1 MNNRPNPDYK
11 AILAEQGMPTTET
24 QIHAEFEKIVEAENL
39 VTNTS
44 KMSPFWRLIKA
55 IVTAPVMWLIDALVN
70 TVMANMFLATASGAF
85 VDLFAWAVNLSRKD
99 ASTAEGVIRF
109 TKETASAVI
118 TVPAGTVIQTERING
133 TVYKLATVADV
144 VIPAGVTGALIAVKA
159 ATAGSGHN
167 LAPGYFRILPLAI
180 EGIAS
185 AVNQDDWLTAPGA
198 NTEKDDDLRD
208 RVRNQFN
215 LPGQY
220 HIDAVYRG
228 LIAGIAGLTTDRI
241 FFLHDA
247 PRGPGTANVYLLLDS
262 GIASQPFIDTVNDYV
277 MSQGNH
283 GHGDDVLCLPLPEV
297 TYALTVTLHFFDD
310 SNLDDERR
318 AALLANIRNLI
329 GCAFRE
335 NSDYNVQKTWPH
347 SRFSMSRLGEELHDH
362 FAEIESMTFSR
373 GDIVS
378 ALSVPRLG
386 VLKLESANG

>member
-11 AILAEQGMPTTET
+11 AILADQGMPTTET

-55 IVTAPVMWLIDALVN
+55 IVTAPVMWLINALVN

-85 VDLFAWAVNLSRKD
+85 VDLFAWAVNLSRKE

-118 TVPAGTVIQTERING
+118 TVPTGTVIQTERING
-133 TVYKLATVADV
+133 TVYKLETVADV
-144 VIPAGVTGALIAVKA
+144 VIPAGVSGALIAVKA

-318 AALLANIRNLI
+318 TALLANIRNLI

-362 FAEIESMTFSR
+362 FTEIESMTFSR

-386 VLKLESANG
+386 VLTLENADG

>member
-11 AILAEQGMPTTET
+11 AILADEGVPTTET
-24 QIHAEFEKIVEAENL
+24 QMRAEFVVVVAKENL
-39 VTNTS
+39 ITNTS
-44 KMSPFWRLIKA
+44 NMSPFWRLIKA
-55 IVTAPVMWLIDALVN
+55 IVTAPAMWLVNALSS
-70 TVMANMFLATASGAF
+70 TVMANMFLATASGTF

-99 ASTAEGVIRF
+99 ASSAQGVIRF
-109 TKETASAVI
+109 TKTSASQAV
-118 TVPAGTVIQTERING
+118 TVAAGTVIQTERING
-133 TVYKLATVADV
+133 TVYKLLTLADTVIA
-144 VIPAGVTGALIAVKA
+144 AGSASALVAVKA
-159 ATAGSGHN
+159 ESAGSAHN
-167 LAPGYFRILPLAI
+167 LAPGYFRILPVAVA
-180 EGIAS
+180 GIAS
-185 AVNQDDWLTAPGA
+185 AVNEDNWLVTPGA
-198 NTEKDDDLRD
+198 DIETDDELRD

-228 LIAGIAGLTTDRI
+228 LIAGIAGLSTDRI

-297 TYALTVTLHFFDD
+297 IYDLTVTLHLFAT
-310 SNLDDERR
+310 SNLNDEQT
-318 AALLANIRNLI
+318 AVLLTNIRNLI

-335 NSDYNVQKTWPH
+335 NTDYSVQKTWPH

-362 FAEIESMTFSR
+362 FAEIESLSFSQQ
-373 GDIVS
+373 DIIS
-378 ALSVPRLG
+378 GLSVPRLG
-386 VLKLESANG
+386 VLTLENADG

>member
-11 AILAEQGMPTTET
+11 AILADQGMPTTES
-24 QIHAEFEKIVEAENL
+24 QVQAEFAKVAADENL

-44 KMSPFWRLIKA
+44 NMSPFWRLIKA
-55 IVTAPVMWLIDALVN
+55 IVTAPVMWLINALVN
-70 TVMANMFLATASGAF
+70 TVMANMFLATASGQF

-99 ASTAEGVIRF
+99 ASLAQGVIRF
-109 TKETASAVI
+109 TKDSVSAEI

-133 TVYKLATVADV
+133 TVYKLMTLADN
-144 VIPAGVTGALIAVKA
+144 VIPAGVTGALIAVNA
-159 ATAGSGHN
+159 ELAGSGHN
-167 LAPGYFRILPLAI
+167 LAPGYFRILPVAVN
-180 EGIAS
+180 GIAS
-185 AVNQDDWLTAPGA
+185 AVNEDNWLIAPGA
-198 NTEKDDDLRD
+198 DKELDDDLRD

-228 LIAGIAGLTTDRI
+228 LIAGIAGLSTDRI

-297 TYALTVTLHFFDD
+297 IYDLTVTLHLFAT
-310 SNLDDERR
+310 SNLNDEQTTV
-318 AALLANIRNLI
+318 LLASIRNLI

-335 NSDYNVQKTWPH
+335 NSDYSVQKTWPH

-362 FAEIESMTFSR
+362 FAEIESLTFSQQ
-373 GDIVS
+373 DIIS
-378 ALSVPRLG
+378 GLSVPRLG
-386 VLKLESANG
+386 VLTLENANG

>member
-11 AILAEQGMPTTET
+11 AILADQGMPTTET
-24 QIHAEFEKIVEAENL
+24 QVHTEFEKVVEGEKL

-44 KMSPFWRLIKA
+44 NMAPFWRLIKA

-70 TVMANMFLATASGAF
+70 TVMANLFLATASGAF
-85 VDLFAWAVNLSRKD
+85 VDLFAWAVNLSRKE
-99 ASTAEGVIRF
+99 ASTAQGVIRF
-109 TKETASAVI
+109 TKNTVSAEI
-118 TVPAGTVIQTERING
+118 TVPAGTLIQTERING
-133 TVYKLATVADV
+133 TVYKLVTLADT
-144 VIPAGVTGALIAVKA
+144 VIPAGVSGALIAVNA
-159 ATAGSGHN
+159 ESAGSGHN
-167 LAPGYFRILPLAI
+167 LAPGYFRILPVAVS
-180 EGIAS
+180 GIAS
-185 AVNQDDWLTAPGA
+185 AVNEDNWLITPGA
-198 NTEKDDDLRD
+198 DTEEDDDLRD

-262 GIASQPFIDTVNDYV
+262 GIVSQPFIDTVNDYV

-297 TYALTVTLHFFDD
+297 TYDLTVTLHFFDN
-310 SNLDDERR
+310 SNLDDEQR

-335 NSDYNVQKTWPH
+335 NADYSVQKTWPH
-347 SRFSMSRLGEELHDH
+347 SRFSMSRLGEELHAH
-362 FAEIESMTFSR
+362 FSEIESLTFSQP
-373 GDIVS
+373 DIIN
-378 ALSVPRLG
+378 ALSIPRLG
-386 VLKLESANG
+386 VLTLDNADE

>member
-11 AILAEQGMPTTET
+11 AILADQGMPTTES
-24 QIHAEFEKIVEAENL
+24 QVQAEFAKVAADENL

-44 KMSPFWRLIKA
+44 NMSPFWRLIKA
-55 IVTAPVMWLIDALVN
+55 IVTAPVMWLINALVN
-70 TVMANMFLATASGAF
+70 TVMANMFLATASGQF

-99 ASTAEGVIRF
+99 ASLTQGVIRF
-109 TKETASAVI
+109 TKDSVSAEI

-133 TVYKLATVADV
+133 TVYKLMTLADT
-144 VIPAGVTGALIAVKA
+144 VIPAGVTGALIAVNA
-159 ATAGSGHN
+159 ESAGSGHN
-167 LAPGYFRILPLAI
+167 LAPGYFRILPVAVN
-180 EGIAS
+180 GIAS
-185 AVNQDDWLTAPGA
+185 AVNEDNWLIAPGA
-198 NTEKDDDLRD
+198 DKELDDDLRD

-297 TYALTVTLHFFDD
+297 IYDLTVTLHLFAT
-310 SNLDDERR
+310 SNLNDEQT
-318 AALLANIRNLI
+318 AVLLANIRNLI

-335 NSDYNVQKTWPH
+335 NTDYSVQKTWPH

-362 FAEIESMTFSR
+362 FAEIESLTFSQQ
-373 GDIVS
+373 DIIS
-378 ALSVPRLG
+378 GLSVPRLG
-386 VLKLESANG
+386 VLTLENANG

>member
-1 MNNRPNPDYK
+1 MNNRPSPDYK
-11 AILAEQGMPTTET
+11 AILADQGMPTTEN
-24 QIHAEFEKIVEAENL
+24 QVQAEFAKVAADENL

-44 KMSPFWRLIKA
+44 NMSPFWRLIKA

-70 TVMANMFLATASGAF
+70 TVMANLFLATASGQF

-99 ASTAEGVIRF
+99 ASLAQGVIRF
-109 TKETASAVI
+109 TKDSVSAEI

-133 TVYKLATVADV
+133 TVYKLMILADT
-144 VIPAGVTGALIAVKA
+144 VIPAGVAGALIAVIA
-159 ATAGSGHN
+159 ESAGSGHN
-167 LAPGYFRILPLAI
+167 LAPGYFRILPVAVN
-180 EGIAS
+180 GIAS
-185 AVNQDDWLTAPGA
+185 AVNEDNWLIAPGA
-198 NTEKDDDLRD
+198 DKELDDDLRD

-228 LIAGIAGLTTDRI
+228 LIAGIAGLSTDRI

-247 PRGPGTANVYLLLDS
+247 PRGPGTANAYLLLDS

-297 TYALTVTLHFFDD
+297 IYDLTVTLHLFAT
-310 SNLDDERR
+310 SNLNDEQT
-318 AALLANIRNLI
+318 AVLLANIRNLI

-335 NSDYNVQKTWPH
+335 NTDYSVQKTWPH

-362 FAEIESMTFSR
+362 FAEIESLTFSQQ
-373 GDIVS
+373 DIIS
-378 ALSVPRLG
+378 GLSVPRLG
-386 VLKLESANG
+386 VLTLENANG